1 MRNLKRALSLALAL
15 VMVISMMVVG
25 VSAVSVDDFSDGA
38 DVVNK
43 EAVSVLATLNV
54 INGKDDGSYDPTGVV
69 TRAEMAKMICVIL
82 NGGKDPVLGETLNNT
97 YTDTANHWAKSY
109 IEYCTTLG
117 IVAGKGDGTF
127 DPNGNVTVA
136 EAGKMVLVALG
147 YNAGVEGYT
156 GANWQINTD
165 VRANALGLYED
176 LSYTVTSADLTRDN
190 AAQLLYNALDVRM
203 VTYSYVITGTADN
216 AITTKPQLNDRDKG
230 TMLWEMFGAVKVK
243 GVVVANEFANLEGY
257 KEDTDRAPEGVNV
270 GTALDANRTRVIVNN
285 SLEQDLSTEAEWNRI
300 IFEDGP
306 NTFVVSTGENVL
318 GKAVWMYVKPAT
330 NSKDSLKATVIGS
343 VFVDESNNVITDA
356 SGDKA
361 ADVADDNN
369 LEVNADTQYAY
380 NYGGLSSTAPA
391 KDGYT
396 GVQKTII
403 DTDDDGYVDYVL
415 YREMR
420 LGKVSLKNDAG
431 DGQIVVGVTGN
442 GTTKGNYIADDKAD
456 VMGFENVAKDNFVLT
471 AFFGGKLHVQLAETV
486 TGTIEAYKQTEV
498 KDANGA
504 VTGYRNTNFT
514 VDGEN
519 YTVSRVDSYTGTELT
534 PAVNEVDKTI
544 LSSAATFYLDENGYF
559 IAYGEVDEAAYK
571 YAFVWGAAAGDK
583 VRSDEVK
590 VTLEDGSTKNYYLS
604 SNSDIDVISDTD
616 SSNNANTSTHQTTT
630 SKAKITET
638 DMEGKVFSYTI
649 TSSGEIKLYLSKQGT
664 VSNST
669 EAPSF
674 SKGLTAIKFAN
685 SEAKSISLLKPADLT
700 TNVNEGKTYYSNN
713 STTFFYVVRE
723 GNILSNDIKEVNVYN
738 GRNNA
743 PSVDPA
749 DSADRLVRTT
759 LALNSK
765 GDVGAAVFDNVKVS
779 ESAGLHMFVT
789 ANGYVSE
796 DYCLVNAYLNGSTEL
811 STDLRAAL
819 YKDGE
824 IVHNPEIKD
833 GLYLYTIDSNG
844 YYELTKPVMG
854 TQTYYFSGIVGRVN
868 TANSTFAI
876 TKDGTDTGELVQEFR
891 IADTSIVVDNALNTV
906 VAVAGNSASITPGD
920 EVEVIVNNSD
930 DSEVLMMGILKH
942 GDYGNSVTGPQISW
956 DGKTKPASAV
966 QVFLTGTA
974 ADATTIANAFQN
986 GDVFI
991 QGNLPNGLNFSI
1003 PTGRTL
1009 YVTGDVGTSTTPMN
1023 SVTVNGTLMV
1033 GDNLYTNMASI
1044 GSVGVKGNW
1053 YVKGSATVSAGANAT
1068 VEKDIVIDNGLTL
1081 AADGKIYASNIK
1093 VVKIA
1098 NVATGANLIVK
1109 STGHIQTTGEVD
1121 LGIGTATVE
1130 GANSLVVGTKIT
1142 AATLKIGTPA
1152 IDPITNQPSDPV
1164 YTGRVTAA
1172 NVDVT
1177 TIDANNGTM
1186 TVSSTVTA
1194 NTINVE
1200 AKATVTVTGAVSD
1213 DNGAP
1218 ATVNVDGGSLTV
1230 GGTLTGTLNIDDA
1243 AGTPAVNVP
1252 SVKGTVNNQAT
1263 TGTVNAGTAANSE
1276 VILSGVIVS
1285 GTYTYSGKVTIDQG
1299 VIIGSTATDGKAD
1312 VTLIF
1317 NNEVTGLDNL
1327 TVAQGSTGTVIFG
1340 ANATTTTSFAKFTT
1354 KDGDPLSSA
1363 KQLVGSTFKWDDG
1376 LFKMRAPGAYYSDN
1390 QDTVTAAADN
1400 SRALYG

>member
-230 TMLWEMFGAVKVK
+230 TLLWEMFGAVKVK
-243 GVVVANEFANLEGY
+243 GVVVANEFANLEGK
-257 KEDTDRAPEGVNV
+257 KEDTDRAPEGVNI
-270 GTALDANRTRVIVNN
+270 GTALDANRTRIIVNN

-361 ADVADDNN
+361 ADVSDDNN
-369 LEVNADTQYAY
+369 LEITADTQYAY
-380 NYGGLSSTAPA
+380 NYGGLSKTAPA

-420 LGKVSLKNDAG
+420 LGKVTLKNDAG

-442 GTTKGNYIADDKAD
+442 GSTKGNYIADDKAD
-456 VMGFENVAKDNFVLT
+456 VMGFENVEKDNFVLT

-498 KDANGA
+498 KTNNV

-519 YTVSRVDSYTGTELT
+519 YTVSRVDTYTGTELT
-534 PAVNEVDKTI
+534 PAEKEVDKTI

-571 YAFVWGAAAGDK
+571 YAYVWGANAGDK

-590 VTLEDGSTKNYYLS
+590 VTLEDGSTKTYYLS
-604 SNSDIDVISDTD
+604 SNSDIDVV
-616 SSNNANTSTHQTTT
+616 ANGAGERQETATA
-630 SKAKITET
+630 KALIEA
-638 DMEGKVFSYTI
+638 DNMSGLVFSYTI
-649 TSSGEIKLYLSKQGT
+649 TSSGDIKLYLSKNGT
-664 VSNST
+664 VSAGV
-669 EAPSF
+669 APTF
-674 SKGLTAIKFAN
+674 NKGLTAIKLSVQAAVEN
-685 SEAKSISLLKPADLT
+685 LLKPYDVT
-700 TNVNEGKTYYSNN
+700 PVTGTTYYSNN

-723 GNILSNDIKEVNVYN
+723 DSSNPLSDIKEVNVYN

-749 DSADRLVRTT
+749 DSADGRQVSTM

-811 STDLRAAL
+811 STDLKAAL

-833 GLYLYTIDSNG
+833 GLYLYTVNSDG
-844 YYELTKPVMG
+844 YYELTKPAMN
-854 TQTYYFSGIVGRVN
+854 THTYYFTGVVGRVN
-868 TANSTFAI
+868 TANSTFVI
-876 TKDGTDTGELVQEFR
+876 TADGTATGALVQEFR
-891 IADTSIVVDNALNTV
+891 ISNSSIVVDNALNTV
-906 VAVAGNSASITPGD
+906 VAVAGSSASITVGD
-920 EVEVIVNNSD
+920 TVEVIVNNSD
-930 DSEVLMMGILKH
+930 DSEVLMLGILKH
-942 GDYGNSVTGPQISW
+942 GDPTVDNTSGVKFNWDGTKPTDATQVFITGNPTVDLTAITTALQTGDVYINGGLTDAQLSFAIPQGRTLWVNGNVSLDQHATNDIIVNGSLKVKGNLITDSTNAVNNISVTGNW
-956 DGKTKPASAV
+956 
-966 QVFLTGTA
+966 TA
-974 ADATTIANAFQN
+974 KQSTTVSGEAIVN
-986 GDVFI
+986 GDVTI
-991 QGNLPNGLNFSI
+991 AH
-1003 PTGRTL
+1003 TKTL
-1009 YVTGDVGTSTTPMN
+1009 
-1023 SVTVNGTLMV
+1023 TVNGK
-1033 GDNLYTNMASI
+1033 LYANNI
-1044 GSVGVKGNW
+1044 K
-1053 YVKGSATVSAGANAT
+1053 AGEQAANT
-1068 VEKDIVIDNGLTL
+1068 PG
-1081 AADGKIYASNIK
+1081 AADL
-1093 VVKIA
+1093 VVG
-1098 NVATGANLIVK
+1098 T
-1109 STGHIQTTGEVD
+1109 TGHVE
-1121 LGIGTATVE
+1121 TATNTDV
-1130 GANSLVVGTKIT
+1130 GSSSLHGNITVNGSNSLVVGKTIT
-1142 AATLKIGTPA
+1142 AKTLTIGGAA
-1152 IDPITNQPSDPV
+1152 IPGTTSTT
-1164 YTGRVTAA
+1164 TGKVTAA
-1172 NVDVT
+1172 NVEVG
-1177 TIDANNGTM
+1177 TITANKGSL
-1186 TVSSTVTA
+1186 TVSKDV
-1194 NTINVE
+1194 
-1200 AKATVTVTGAVSD
+1200 KADAIVVAADGAMTVTGAVSEKTTGGD
-1213 DNGAP
+1213 P
-1218 ATVNVDGGSLTV
+1218 LEVTVTDGSLTIN
-1230 GGTLTGTLNIDDA
+1230 GTLTGTLNIN
-1243 AGTPAVNVP
+1243 GTAPSVNVP
-1252 SVKGTVNNQAT
+1252 TVDGTVNNKADG
-1263 TGTVNAGTAANSE
+1263 GTVNAGTSASSVVLLTGE
-1276 VILSGVIVS
+1276 LDGVNVS
-1285 GTYTYSGKVTIDQG
+1285 YAYNGKVRVEKLSLAQNSSVVLVFNGEVEFVDTIGGKGTVVFGPNAVITNTANAKFYSTKGDVITKLETVQG
-1299 VIIGSTATDGKAD
+1299 CTFSYE
-1312 VTLIF
+1312 
-1317 NNEVTGLDNL
+1317 NNEFTM
-1327 TVAQGSTGTVIFG
+1327 TKISSYYSTESSKTPAAGT
-1340 ANATTTTSFAKFTT
+1340 
-1354 KDGDPLSSA
+1354 DSSA
-1363 KQLVGSTFKWDDG
+1363 
-1376 LFKMRAPGAYYSDN
+1376 N
-1390 QDTVTAAADN
+1390 
-1400 SRALYG
+1400 LYR